1 MPLLHPWN
9 ISNILKKPEK
19 LNDWLCLLT
28 QGRCAGS
35 MSSCSMTWRRLLRT
49 WLPRSSSARSWPL
62 GWVLLRVLLLQR
74 PECSCDEQEDH
85 DGNCRIFWLL
95 FFFPGMVYYR
105 LQNNCIGYNVLASLV
120 FLFQGVCVC
129 CMTVVPAEGW
139 RRHLD
144 PLELL
149 RSWRQ
154 LWVTVLLMWVLE
166 LNPGLLK

>member
-1 MPLLHPWN
+1 MLAHPRAVCRKHELMQYDLETAAQDLA
-9 ISNILKKPEK
+9 SKKQQCEE
-19 LNDWLCLLT
+19 LAT
-28 QGRCAGS
+28 GVSVAQGSAAAEARVQLWWAGGS
-35 MSSCSMTWRRLLRT
+35 WRE
-49 WLPRSSSARSWPL
+49 
-62 GWVLLRVLLLQR
+62 LQ
-74 PECSCDEQEDH
+74 
-85 DGNCRIFWLL
+85 NFLIA

-120 FLFQGVCVC
+120 FLFQGVCVCVC